1 MKFNKLAASVAA
13 VSLMTAPAM
22 AQSVQSTAPVAERIG
37 ATSEAQAEKLEG
49 NTGIL
54 IGVLAAS
61 AVIAG
66 IVIISNDDDDD
77 APTSP

>member
-22 AQSVQSTAPVAERIG
+22 AQAVQSTAPVAERIG
-37 ATSEAQAEKLEG
+37 ATADADAEKLG
-49 NTGIL
+49 GSSGII
-54 IGVLAAS
+54 IGVLAAA

-66 IVIISNDDDDD
+66 IIIIADDDDD
-77 APTSP
+77 PTSP

>member
-22 AQSVQSTAPVAERIG
+22 AQAVQSTAPVAERIG
-37 ATSEAQAEKLEG
+37 ATADTNAEKLEG
-49 NTGIL
+49 SSGII
-54 IGVLAAS
+54 IGVLAAA

-66 IVIISNDDDDD
+66 IIIIADDDDD
-77 APTSP
+77 DPTSP

>member
-1 MKFNKLAASVAA
+1 MNLKKLAASVAA
-13 VSLMTAPAM
+13 VSLATAPAM

-37 ATSEAQAEKLEG
+37 ATTDAKSQKLQG
-49 NTGIL
+49 STGI
-54 IGVLAAS
+54 IVGVLAAA

-66 IVIISNDDDDD
+66 IIIIADDDDD